1 MCCIISSLY
10 FALLVDECCVT
21 TWQKKGRDKV
31 YTVGATQ
38 EQIRPEE
45 LIDHSWRNYI
55 DSLMSSVSQ
64 VGTLEDD
71 GGS

>member
-38 EQIRPEE
+38 EQIRAEE
-45 LIDHSWRNYI
+45 LEK
-55 DSLMSSVSQ
+55 SLY
-64 VGTLEDD
+64 TLWPRGKEYVNLHL
-71 GGS
+71 S